1 MILGQF
7 VVGYEN
13 SMTER
18 LVLSVCIFLKVSLPS
33 YRMKFVRF
41 LLCCLCREHSK
52 VFGQQE
58 VFYFRT

>member
-1 MILGQF
+1 MKGKKDFSRPLG
-7 VVGYEN
+7 EN
-13 SMTER
+13 NITES

-41 LLCCLCREHSK
+41 LLGREQSK

-58 VFYFRT
+58 VFYFKT

>member
-13 SMTER
+13 SMTES